1 MLTAAFEPLFAPLAL
16 PNGAVLPNRIAK
28 AAMEEN
34 LAAEGQVP
42 GKALWTL
49 YRRWAQGGVGLQIT
63 GNVMVDPSAM
73 TGPGGVVLDAR
84 APLAPFETWAREAKS
99 GGGQVWMQI
108 NHPGRQTYADLG
120 QGAVAP
126 SAVPVDIGKFSNLL
140 AQPRALTA
148 AEIATIVERFAVT
161 ARRAEEAGFDGVQVH
176 AAHGYLLSQFLSPL
190 VNRREDAWGGSR
202 ENRARMLF
210 DVIKAVRA
218 RVSPRFAVAVKLNS
232 ADFQKGGFDAD
243 DARWVVEQLNG
254 MAVDL
259 VELSGGSYE
268 SPAMQGSPSDSG
280 QGEASPKTSTAAREA
295 YFVDFARDIAKVAR
309 MPIMVTGGVRRREV
323 ALAALAADGALPG
336 VPVVGIA
343 RALAFAPDLPKAWRK
358 PEGLDVTLPEVT
370 WKSRELSGLAV
381 MALTKAQMNRLAAG
395 KAPARKL
402 SPVLTLAGQQLKQRA
417 QGKRYRA
424 WRLKNP

>member
-1 MLTAAFEPLFAPLAL
+1 MLTAAYEPLFTPLAL

-34 LAAEGQVP
+34 LADPGQLP
-42 GKALWTL
+42 GPALWTL

-63 GNVMVDPSAM
+63 GNVMIDPSAV

-84 APLAPFETWAREAKS
+84 APLAPFETWAKEAKS

-126 SAVPVDIGKFSNLL
+126 SAVPVDLGKLSNLL

-148 AEIATIVERFAVT
+148 DEIIALVERYAIT
-161 ARRAEEAGFDGVQVH
+161 ARRAEEAGFDGVQIH
-176 AAHGYLLSQFLSPL
+176 AAHGYLISQFLSPL
-190 VNRREDAWGGSR
+190 VNRRDDAWGGSR

-210 DVIKAVRA
+210 EVIKAVRA
-218 RVSPRFAVAVKLNS
+218 RVSPRFVVSVKLNS

-243 DARWVVEQLNG
+243 DARWVVEQMNG
-254 MAVDL
+254 MGVDL

-268 SPAMQGSPSDSG
+268 SPAMQGPSQVDT
-280 QGEASPKTSTAAREA
+280 APKTSTAAREA
-295 YFVDFARDIAKVAR
+295 YFVDFARDIAKVAK
-309 MPIMVTGGVRRREV
+309 MPIMVTGGVCRRDV
-323 ALAALAADGALPG
+323 ALAALSPEGALPG
-336 VPVVGIA
+336 VPVIGIA
-343 RALAFAPDLPKAWRK
+343 RALAFAPDLPNAWRK
-358 PEGLDVTLPEVT
+358 PDGLDVTLPEVS
-370 WKSRELSGLAV
+370 WKNRSLAGLAV
-381 MALTKAQMNRLAAG
+381 MALTKAQLNRLAAG

-402 SPVLTLAGQQLKQRA
+402 SPLLTVIGQRIKQNA
-417 QGKRYRA
+417 QTKRYRA
-424 WRLKNP
+424 WRLSNP